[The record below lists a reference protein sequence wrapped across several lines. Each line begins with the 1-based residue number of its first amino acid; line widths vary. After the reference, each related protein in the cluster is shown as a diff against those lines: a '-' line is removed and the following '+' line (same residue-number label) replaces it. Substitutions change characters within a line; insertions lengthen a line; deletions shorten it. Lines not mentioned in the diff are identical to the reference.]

1 MKKAVILLAN
11 GFEEIEA
18 LSPADYLRRAGAEVT
33 IAATGTSSRNVEGA
47 HKILTIADMTL
58 DTYFST
64 EKELP
69 DAVVIPG
76 GMPGAKNISE
86 CAKAM
91 EFINQMFKAKK
102 IVAAIC
108 ASPAVV
114 LGKTEI
120 LNGKNW
126 TCYPEMEKSFE
137 EFAGENWQEKVSGSV
152 HHTQNVV
159 IDGNLI
165 TSRGAGT
172 ALDFSF
178 AIIEKLFDKQ
188 TMEKVKNSIV
198 A

>member
-1 MKKAVILLAN
+1 
-11 GFEEIEA
+11 
-18 LSPADYLRRAGAEVT
+18 
-33 IAATGTSSRNVEGA
+33 
-47 HKILTIADMTL
+47 MTL

-86 CAKAM
+86 CTKAM

-102 IVAAIC
+102 LVAAIC

-126 TCYPEMEKSFE
+126 TCYPEMEKSLSAE
-137 EFAGENWQEKVSGSV
+137 IQKNHKIQP
-152 HHTQNVV
+152 VV
-159 IDGNLI
+159 TDENLI
-165 TSRGAGT
+165 TGRGPGT
-172 ALDFSF
+172 AEQFSME
-178 AIIEKLFDKQ
+178 IVRILFSEETKAKI
-188 TMEKVKNSIV
+188 MEASVQRKC
-198 A
+198 

>member
-11 GFEEIEA
+11 VFEEIEA
-18 LSPADYLRRAGAEVT
+18 LSPEDNLRRAGAEDT
-33 IAATGTSSRNVEGA
+33 IASSGTSSRNVEGA

-126 TCYPEMEKSFE
+126 TCYPEMEKALSAE
-137 EFAGENWQEKVSGSV
+137 IQKKHKIQPVVTDENLVTG
-152 HHTQNVV
+152 
-159 IDGNLI
+159 
-165 TSRGAGT
+165 RGPGT
-172 ALDFSF
+172 AEQFSME
-178 AIIEKLFDKQ
+178 IVRLLFGEETKAKI
-188 TMEKVKNSIV
+188 METSVQRKC
-198 A
+198 

>member
-1 MKKAVILLAN
+1 MKKTVLLLAN

-18 LSPADYLRRAGAEVT
+18 LSPADYLRRAGAEVI

-47 HKILTIADMTL
+47 HKILVTADMTL

-86 CAKAM
+86 CTKAM

-102 IVAAIC
+102 LVAAIC

-126 TCYPEMEKSFE
+126 TCYPEMEKSLSTE
-137 EFAGENWQEKVSGSV
+137 IQKNHKIQP
-152 HHTQNVV
+152 VV
-159 IDGNLI
+159 TDENLI
-165 TSRGAGT
+165 TGRGPGT
-172 ALDFSF
+172 AEQFSME
-178 AIIEKLFDKQ
+178 IVRILFSEETKAKI
-188 TMEKVKNSIV
+188 MEASVQRKC
-198 A
+198 

>member
-1 MKKAVILLAN
+1 MYYIFLAN

-18 LSPADYLRRAGAEVT
+18 LSPADYLRRAGAEVI

-47 HKILTIADMTL
+47 HKILVTADMTL

-102 IVAAIC
+102 LVAAIC
-108 ASPAVV
+108 ASPAIV

-126 TCYPEMEKSFE
+126 TCYPEMEKRLSAE
-137 EFAGENWQEKVSGSV
+137 IQKNHKIQP
-152 HHTQNVV
+152 VV
-159 IDGNLI
+159 TDENLI
-165 TSRGAGT
+165 TGRGPGT
-172 ALDFSF
+172 AEQFSME
-178 AIIEKLFDKQ
+178 IVRILFSEETKAKI
-188 TMEKVKNSIV
+188 MEASVQRKC
-198 A
+198 

>member
-1 MKKAVILLAN
+1 MKKTVVLLAN

-18 LSPADYLRRAGAEVT
+18 LSPADYLRRAGAEVI

-47 HKILTIADMTL
+47 HKILVTADMTL

-102 IVAAIC
+102 LVAAIC

-126 TCYPEMEKSFE
+126 TCYPEMKKSLSAE
-137 EFAGENWQEKVSGSV
+137 IQKNHKIQP
-152 HHTQNVV
+152 VV
-159 IDGNLI
+159 TDENLI
-165 TSRGAGT
+165 TGRGPGT
-172 ALDFSF
+172 AEQFSME
-178 AIIEKLFDKQ
+178 IVRILFSEETKAKI
-188 TMEKVKNSIV
+188 MEASVQRKC
-198 A
+198 